1 MKAMIYTKF
10 GSPDVLH
17 LEEVPAPV
25 AKENEVLLKV
35 KASSINAYDWRHIR
49 ADPWM
54 IRLMGGGLTRPKHPI
69 MGADVAGI
77 VESIGKN
84 VKSIKPGD
92 EVFGEAGYGAFAEY
106 VAVQESR
113 IVPKP
118 KNRSFEEAAAAP
130 MAALTALQGLRDK
143 GEIKND
149 FKVLI
154 NGSSGG
160 VGSYAVQ
167 IARWYGSEVTAVC
180 STSKMD
186 MVRSIGANHVIDYTK
201 EDVTERD
208 DQYDLIFDSAA
219 FRPAS
224 DYKKILKPDGKY
236 IVAGGNIYRIMK
248 LVIKPSKNM
257 KTITAKILSEDL
269 MLIKDMLETGKVKSV
284 IDKVYPL
291 EQTADAIRRLEER
304 KVRGKVVIKI

>member
-10 GSPDVLH
+10 GSPDVLQMK
-17 LEEVPAPV
+17 EVPTTVPH
-25 AKENEVLLKV
+25 ENEVLLKV
-35 KASSINAYDWRHIR
+35 RAASVNAYDWRHIR

-54 IRLMGGGLTRPKHPI
+54 IRFMGGGLTKPKHPI

-84 VKSIKPGD
+84 VKSFKIGD
-92 EVFGEAGYGAFAEY
+92 EVFGEAGYGGFAEFA
-106 VAVQESR
+106 AVHESR

-130 MAALTALQGLRDK
+130 MAALTALQGLRE
-143 GEIKND
+143 GEIKEGN
-149 FKVLI
+149 KVLV

-167 IARWYGSEVTAVC
+167 IAIWFGAEVTAVC

-186 MVRSIGANHVIDYTK
+186 MVRSLGADQVIDYTK
-201 EDVTERD
+201 EDVTEMD
-208 DQYDLIFDSAA
+208 VKYDLIFDSAA

-224 DYKKILKPDGKY
+224 DYKRILSPDGKY
-236 IVAGGNIYRIMK
+236 IIAGGNIFRIMK
-248 LVIKPSKNM
+248 LLIRSRKNM
-257 KTITAKILSEDL
+257 KTISAKILTEDL
-269 MLIKDMLETGKVKSV
+269 MLIKEMLESGKVKSA

-291 EQTADAIRRLEER
+291 QQTAQAIRRLEER
-304 KVRGKVVIKI
+304 KVKGKVVIEI

>member
-1 MKAMIYTKF
+1 MIYTKF

>member
-1 MKAMIYTKF
+1 MIYTKF

-35 KASSINAYDWRHIR
+35 KASSVNAYDWRHIR

-84 VKSIKPGD
+84 VKSLKPGD

-106 VAVQESR
+106 VSVQESR

-143 GEIKND
+143 GEIKKD
-149 FKVLI
+149 YKVLI

-201 EDVTERD
+201 GDVTERD

-236 IVAGGNIYRIMK
+236 IVAGGNIYRIMR

-257 KTITAKILSEDL
+257 KTITAKILAEDL
-269 MLIKDMLETGKVKSV
+269 MSIKDMLETGKVKSV

>member
-10 GSPDVLH
+10 GSPYGLQ
-17 LEEVPAPV
+17 LKEVPAPV
-25 AKENEVLLKV
+25 PKENELLLKV
-35 KASSINAYDWRHIR
+35 KASSVNAYDWRHIR

-54 IRLMGGGLTRPKHPI
+54 IRLMGGGLTKPKHPI

-84 VKSIKPGD
+84 VKSLKPGD
-92 EVFGEAGYGAFAEY
+92 EVFGEAGYGGFAEY
-106 VAVQESR
+106 VAVHESR

-118 KNRSFEEAAAAP
+118 RNRSFEEAAAAP
-130 MAALTALQGLRDK
+130 MAALTALQGLRDR
-143 GEIKND
+143 GEIEKGYN
-149 FKVLI
+149 VLI

-167 IARWYGSEVTAVC
+167 IARWYGCEVTAVC

-186 MVRSIGANHVIDYTK
+186 MLRSIGADRVIDYTK
-201 EDVTERD
+201 EDVTEID
-208 DQYDLIFDSAA
+208 DKYDLIFDSAA

-236 IVAGGNIYRIMK
+236 IIAGGNIFRIMN
-248 LVIKPSKNM
+248 LLIKPSKNM
-257 KTITAKILSEDL
+257 KTVTARILTEDL
-269 MLIKDMLETGKVKSV
+269 MLIKEMLENGKVKSV
-284 IDKVYPL
+284 IDNIYPL

-304 KVRGKVVIKI
+304 KVIGKVVIKI